1 MESMSAV
8 ATRITVEEF
17 LALPEDET
25 IRRELIGGE
34 VIAMGRGGQ
43 PHEIVKSNF
52 IQELGSYFKMNPV
65 GRVLSE
71 TSFQLGP
78 HDSPMPDVSVILAGR
93 LNPVH
98 TGLIALCPDLAVEV
112 VSSES
117 AAVLQAKVKLY
128 LNHGARAVWVA
139 YPELRFIHVYDGS
152 GVREL
157 TGDQLLEAPE
167 LLPGFSVLVF
177 TLFVGL

>member
-1 MESMSAV
+1 MSAV
-8 ATRITVEEF
+8 ATRVTVEEF
-17 LALPEDET
+17 LALPEDDT
-25 IRRELIGGE
+25 VRRELIGGE
-34 VIAMGRGGQ
+34 VITMSRAGQ

-52 IQELGSYFKMNPV
+52 IQKFGAYFELNPI

-71 TSFQLGP
+71 TSFRLGP

-93 LNPVH
+93 LNPAH
-98 TGLIALCPDLAVEV
+98 TGLIPFCPDLAVEV

-128 LNHGARAVWVA
+128 LGHGARAVWVA
-139 YPELRFIHVYDGS
+139 YPELRLFHVYDGA

-157 TGDQLLEAPE
+157 TGDQRLEASE
-167 LLPGFSVLVF
+167 LLPGFSVPASVF
-177 TLFVGL
+177 FVGL